1 MKKITFKTLLVAGCV
16 ALTLVVSASA
26 VIITNQGQVIEITLL
41 TETATATADYSV
53 VQDQSMYPTRP
64 GQIGTLTRFYN
75 FAVDGGSTA
84 VTLKAGNVP
93 KNITILD
100 GYIDVVTAV
109 TPGTATTNVLT
120 VGSVTI
126 GTLDSSSA
134 GVAVLALNGNDTT
147 NAAAVVST
155 QAAAP
160 TAGVWRVTYRCITT
174 Q

>member
-1 MKKITFKTLLVAGCV
+1 MKKLLIGLIAAIAVVCV
-16 ALTLVVSASA
+16 AQA
-26 VIITNQGQVIEITLL
+26 VTVTNMGQVITVTTL
-41 TETATATADYSV
+41 EEVAASTADLDV
-53 VQDQSMYPTRP
+53 VQDQSFYPAQP
-64 GQIGTLTRFYN
+64 GQIGTLVRFYN

-84 VTLKAGNVP
+84 VTLKGGNVP
-93 KNITILD
+93 DNITILD

-109 TPGTATTNVLT
+109 TPITATTNVLT

-126 GTLDSSSA
+126 GTLDSVSA

-155 QAAAP
+155 QAVAP